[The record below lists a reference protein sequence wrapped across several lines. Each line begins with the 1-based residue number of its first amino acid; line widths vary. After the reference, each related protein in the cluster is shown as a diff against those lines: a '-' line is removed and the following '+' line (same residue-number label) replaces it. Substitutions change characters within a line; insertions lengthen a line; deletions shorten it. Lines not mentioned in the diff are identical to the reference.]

1 MTRWPLRRTRTYYQ
15 YYTNVTYSTCSACL
29 SLHGQIAKLSSEF
42 PRCHLGCAR
51 HILKFSRRELK
62 QRREQE
68 KKMRLVSKRES
79 IRRQLFSAA
88 EKSLAS
94 DRKKALSLFQRAA
107 QLEVYIPEVEALCHK
122 SADLLQSSPWLSNEL
137 RTIFIKGFSDKFGR
151 PRYER
156 LAEPMRNTLEQAGI
170 VQIRELFE

>member
-29 SLHGQIAKLSSEF
+29 SLHGQIAKSSSEF
-42 PRCHLGCAR
+42 PSCLSGCAR

-62 QRREQE
+62 ERQKQE
-68 KKMRLVSKRES
+68 KKMRLVAKRES
-79 IRRQLFSAA
+79 VRRQLFSAA
-88 EKSLAS
+88 EKALAS
-94 DRKKALSLFQRAA
+94 DRKKALSLFQRSA
-107 QLEVYIPEVEALCHK
+107 QLELYIPEVEALCHK
-122 SADLLQSSPWLSNEL
+122 HANLLQSFPQLSNEL
-137 RTIFIKGFSDKFGR
+137 RTIFVKAFSDKFGR

-156 LAEPMRNTLEQAGI
+156 LSEPMRNKLEQAGI